1 VTVTDERG
9 VRQDAT
15 DAGGAVTGGP
25 AGSVERRV
33 TGAQNVSRMC
43 MVCGRDNPSSL
54 KARFYEL
61 EGGDVLGVFAPLE
74 IHQSYPG
81 RVHGGIVSAMLDET
95 IGRAVNVLDHDA
107 WGVTVELTVKF
118 RKPVPVGQEV
128 RVLARLTRD
137 TSRLFEGSGEIRL
150 ADGTL
155 AAEATGRYMKMPIDR
170 IAEGDFSLEWFEDSR
185 ERPGIVSI

>member
-1 VTVTDERG
+1 MDGPGMGEG
-9 VRQDAT
+9 AT
-15 DAGGAVTGGP
+15 DAGGAGAGGP
-25 AGSVERRV
+25 AGAVERRV

-61 EGGDVLGVFAPLE
+61 EGGDVLGLFAPLG

-95 IGRAVNVLDHDA
+95 IGRAVNVIDHDA
-107 WGVTVELTVKF
+107 WGVTVELTVRF

-150 ADGTL
+150 ADGTV

-170 IAEGDFSLEWFEDSR
+170 IAEGDFSLEWFEDGR
-185 ERPGIVSI
+185 ERPEIVSI